1 MKSYDWLDALV
12 RQVAGKG
19 LGLVRRHAAPA
30 EPSMARASAKD
41 LTGLCDDLL
50 SESGEA
56 FGTAL
61 AHEVVQRFE
70 QLDAA
75 GRALFFRELAK
86 AFGPERDGV
95 RSAYDDWISSPT
107 ATSRSTLMA
116 AIEGRRQRL
125 FRRMNMAPNGTGAL
139 VRMRSSL
146 LGAIEQDH
154 SLLEV
159 DHDLRHLLSSWF
171 NRGFFEFQTIGWE
184 TPADILEKLIAYESV
199 HEVNG
204 WDDLR
209 RRLAPD
215 RRCYAFFHPALPRE
229 PLIFVEVALQRG
241 LSNAVG
247 PILKSPVGPI
257 AEADTAIFYSI
268 SNCQKGLRGINF
280 GNFLIKQ
287 VVDELR
293 RELPQ
298 LKRFSTLSPIPGF
311 RKWLTAIGADKIHA
325 ALGERMEQLL
335 TLADSRDVILA
346 REFLIE
352 AADEESP
359 DQAVADILL
368 RSCAYFLSTMPEAYA
383 DAVAKFH
390 IGNGARLER
399 INPAADDSAKG
410 RMQSFGL
417 MVNYLYEPEQ
427 IVGNHQNF
435 ASRRRV
441 QTSPEI
447 ARLLAD
453 HPAETAHSLAN

>member
-12 RQVAGKG
+12 RQVAGKRFG
-19 LGLVRRHAAPA
+19 VVGRQVALA
-30 EPSMARASAKD
+30 ERPTGRAGTRNLID
-41 LTGLCDDLL
+41 LCRDLL

-70 QLDAA
+70 QLDAG
-75 GRALFFRELAK
+75 GRAQFFRELA
-86 AFGPERDGV
+86 AGFGPERDKV
-95 RSAYDDWISSPT
+95 SSAYDDWMSTPNA
-107 ATSRSTLMA
+107 ATRSALMA

-125 FRRMNMAPNGTGAL
+125 FRRMNMAPNGTAAL
-139 VRMRSSL
+139 VRMRASL
-146 LGAIEQDH
+146 LEAIELDG

-171 NRGFFEFQTIGWE
+171 NRGFLEFQKIGWE

-199 HEVNG
+199 HQVTG

-229 PLIFVEVALQRG
+229 PLIFVEVALQHG
-241 LSNAVG
+241 LSRAVG
-247 PILKSPVGPI
+247 PILRSSVGSI

-293 RELPQ
+293 REIPQ
-298 LKRFSTLSPIPGF
+298 LSRFSTLSPIPGF
-311 RKWLTAIGADKIHA
+311 RKWLTAIGPDEIHA
-325 ALGERMEQLL
+325 ALGEKIETLRA
-335 TLADSRDVILA
+335 LADSPDVVLA

-352 AADEESP
+352 AADEEVP
-359 DQAVADILL
+359 DQIVAELL
-368 RSCAYFLSTMPEAYA
+368 VRSCAYFLYTMPGAYA
-383 DAVAKFH
+383 DPVAKFH

-399 INPAADDSAKG
+399 INPAANNSAKG
-410 RMQSFGL
+410 RTQSFGL

-427 IVGNHQNF
+427 IVANHQNF

-447 ARLLAD
+447 AQLLAD
-453 HPAETAHSLAN
+453 HPAETAQCSS